1 MSLMK
6 KVGIGIGGTLL
17 VVGVLALYGIWSSGA
32 WHLVFP
38 STHFDTEAPEI
49 PASFGTGDKGQRQIR
64 VLVFSKTNSFRH
76 KEGIPAAR
84 ELLDRLAPSKNWAL
98 YHSENSALFDPVH
111 LARFDVVVFS
121 NATGNM
127 LGEEQDI
134 AFQEWIEGGGGW
146 LGIHSAGDDSHEDW
160 DWYHSN
166 LIGGEFA
173 GHIMGPQ
180 TQEARVIVENPNHP
194 VTRNLPSE
202 FQHSEEWY
210 SWKTSARTHGM
221 NILLTVDESSYSPWI
236 KIMGSETDIRME
248 DHPIAWW
255 RCVGEG
261 RTVYSTMGHWAA
273 AYETEHFP
281 VFIANAIDW
290 AAGLTGNECRSGS

>member
-1 MSLMK
+1 MSLVK
-6 KVGIGIGGTLL
+6 KIAIGVAGLLILFAVLSLIGIR
-17 VVGVLALYGIWSSGA
+17 SSGA
-32 WHLVFP
+32 WNLVFP

-49 PASFGTGDKGQRQIR
+49 PASFGTGEKGQRQIR

-76 KEGIPAAR
+76 TEGIEGAR
-84 ELLDRLAPSKNWAL
+84 DFLDRIAPSKNWAL

-127 LGEEQDI
+127 LSDEQDA
-134 AFQEWIEGGGGW
+134 AFRSWLEGGGGW
-146 LGIHSAGDDSHEDW
+146 LGIHSAGDGSHEEW
-160 DWYHSN
+160 EWFHSN

-180 TQEARVIVENPNHP
+180 TQEARVIIEDRSHP
-194 VTRNLPSE
+194 VTRNLPPE
-202 FQHSEEWY
+202 FMHSEEWY

-221 NILLTVDESSYSPWI
+221 NVLLTVDESSYEPWI
-236 KIMGSETDIRME
+236 RIMGSETDIRMK

-261 RTVYSTMGHWAA
+261 RTVYSAMGHWAE
-273 AYETEHFP
+273 AYKTEHYP
-281 VFIANAIDW
+281 TLLANAIDW
-290 AAGLTGNECRSGS
+290 AAGLTGTECRNGG